1 MDRDCDLLYI
11 GRSRLHRSRANLIQT
26 LHTVA
31 ALADCGLRVR
41 LVLPPWG
48 RSASPAGLLEACG
61 IGRPVEI
68 VASHLL
74 HPRFRFWPFVAWHRK
89 RLARVPLLY
98 TRVADVALAAARA
111 GLACSLEVHN
121 LDALRARGRL
131 AALTAAH
138 RAGGVR
144 LLVPISRAAAAE
156 LVAAGAAPERI
167 HVAPSGF
174 DAAAYARVPA
184 FDAAR
189 LARPRIVHLGK
200 LSAERGRA
208 VFEAVTAA
216 GAAQVTIVGGGE
228 EVAGAENLPSVPPR
242 DVPGWYGACDV
253 VLLPYQAS
261 IRTASTMSPI
271 KLFEAMAAGRPIVAS
286 DLPTLRE
293 VLIDGE
299 TALLVP
305 PSDPAAWLAALAR
318 LRADPILAVRL
329 ASAAKRAAEPYSWR
343 RRAEGIL
350 AALARAG
357 CPVPPA
363 ALGR

>member
-1 MDRDCDLLYI
+1 MDAGCDFLYI

-41 LVLPPWG
+41 LVLPPWS
-48 RSASPAGLLEACG
+48 RAASPPSLMAACG
-61 IGRPVEI
+61 IDRPVEI
-68 VASHLL
+68 VASQLL
-74 HPRFRFWPFVAWHRK
+74 HPRFRFWPFVAWHR
-89 RLARVPLLY
+89 RTLARIPSIY
-98 TRVADVALAAARA
+98 TRVVDVALALARA
-111 GLACSLEVHN
+111 GIACSVEIHN
-121 LDALRARGRL
+121 LDALRERGRL
-131 AALTAAH
+131 AALVAAH
-138 RAGGVR
+138 RAGRVR
-144 LLVPISRAAAAE
+144 VLVPISRSAAAE
-156 LVAAGAAPERI
+156 LVAAGATPERI

-174 DAAAYARVPA
+174 AAAAYARVPA

-189 LARPRIVHLGK
+189 LARPRIVHLGR

-208 VFEAVTAA
+208 VFEAVVAA
-216 GAAQVTIVGGGE
+216 GEAEVTIVGGGE
-228 EVAGAENLPSVPPR
+228 EVAGARNVPAVPPR
-242 DVPGWYGACDV
+242 EVPGWYGACDV

-261 IRTASTMSPI
+261 IRTARTMSPI
-271 KLFEAMAAGRPIVAS
+271 KLFEAMAAGRPIIAA

-305 PSDPAAWLAALAR
+305 PDDPKAWLAALAR
-318 LRADPILAVRL
+318 LRADPALASRL
-329 ASAAKRAAEPYSWR
+329 AAAAQRAAEPYSWR

-357 CPVPPA
+357 PSPPA
-363 ALGR
+363 AP